1 MAEKLI
7 AKPRHGLVKVVLETS
22 TDAKKL
28 AVAMIA
34 GSLKTVQ
41 LTPTLA
47 DGDDADGKEKPGR
60 GPDDRPINR
69 ENREIIPTPHFG

>member
-1 MAEKLI
+1 MAEEP
-7 AKPRHGLVKVVLETS
+7 KPRHGLVKVVLKNS

-34 GSLKTVQ
+34 GFLERVH
-41 LTPTLA
+41 LTHPLA
-47 DGDDADGKEKPGR
+47 DGDDADGKEKVGR
-60 GPDDRPINR
+60 GPDDRPVDR

>member
-1 MAEKLI
+1 MAEELI
-7 AKPRHGLVKVVLETS
+7 AKPRHGLVKVILERS
-22 TDAKKL
+22 TVAKKL

-34 GSLKTVQ
+34 GSPKKVH
-41 LTPTLA
+41 LTHALV

-60 GPDDRPINR
+60 GPDDGPMDR